1 MARFKFSARTT
12 MIMGSALMIAPVG
25 ILLAV
30 YLSAGQLP
38 STTYDMSG
46 HFGRYEVQAQIG
58 AGILFAGL
66 LLRLL
71 GLMWSDRDQ
80 A

>member
-12 MIMGSALMIAPVG
+12 MILGSALMIAPIG

-30 YLSAGQLP
+30 YVSVGQLP

-46 HFGRYEVQAQIG
+46 HFGRYEMQAQIG
-58 AGILFAGL
+58 AGVLFAGL
-66 LLRLL
+66 LLRLF
-71 GLMWSDRDQ
+71 GLMWSDRAQ
-80 A
+80 G

>member
-1 MARFKFSARTT
+1 MSRFKFSARTT
-12 MIMGSALMIAPVG
+12 MIMGSALMIAPAG

-46 HFGRYEVQAQIG
+46 HFGRYEAQAQIG
-58 AGILFAGL
+58 TGILFAGL

-71 GLMWSDRDQ
+71 GLMWSDRD
-80 A
+80 AR

>member
-12 MIMGSALMIAPVG
+12 MILGSALMIAPVG

-46 HFGRYEVQAQIG
+46 HFGRYEAQAQIG

-66 LLRLL
+66 LLRVL

-80 A
+80 